1 MAAIVA
7 VVALERAAAGR
18 GVATPEALCPFG
30 GIETAFRL
38 VTGSGYVPHVHASNV
53 VLGIGVLVLA
63 LLARSAFCG
72 WLCPLGFLQD
82 LVSGAS
88 RLVQRKVRP
97 VRLGVRWLKAHARP
111 LAVLDRPLRLLKYA
125 VLAWAVGGAALWGV
139 MVFRDVDPWFA
150 LLELF
155 RLTVIPAVLVLVVI
169 LVAALFV
176 DRPWCRYACPLGA
189 ASGLVGDV
197 LAGQD
202 RTRCGRLHLVRDLHA
217 RLPDGPAGGHGGPD
231 RLAGLQRLPRVRR
244 RPAHRPVPWSCGSGC
259 RSCPSSPL
267 RSPRRRRDVRIRP
280 ALFGVFVVLV
290 FLAPVVVANAAGTW
304 ALTGRPAAG
313 DGAGGGGGEGGGGG
327 GGGEGSGN
335 GGEGE
340 GGGMGGGQGNGGGQG
355 SGVVAPGEARGWM
368 TLAQVSEANA
378 IPVEE
383 ILAAFD
389 LPAATDPATELR
401 DLESAA
407 FSVAALRAWLAER
420 GAP

>member
-1 MAAIVA
+1 VAAVVA

-18 GVATPEALCPFG
+18 GVAAPEALCPFG

-38 VTGSGYVPHVHASNV
+38 VTGAGYVPHVHASNV
-53 VLGIGVLVLA
+53 VLGIGVLILA

-189 ASGLVGDV
+189 ASGLVGMFSPVRIERVADACTSCGICTRACPMGLPV
-197 LAGQD
+197 ATADRIVSPDCNACLECVAACPQAGALEL
-202 RTRCGRLHLVRDLHA
+202 R
-217 RLPDGPAGGHGGPD
+217 
-231 RLAGLQRLPRVRR
+231 AGL
-244 RPAHRPVPWSCGSGC
+244 PV
-259 RSCPSSPL
+259 L
-267 RSPRRRRDVRIRP
+267 H
-280 ALFGVFVVLV
+280 F
-290 FLAPVVVANAAGTW
+290 
-304 ALTGRPAAG
+304 
-313 DGAGGGGGEGGGGG
+313 
-327 GGGEGSGN
+327 
-335 GGEGE
+335 
-340 GGGMGGGQGNGGGQG
+340 
-355 SGVVAPGEARGWM
+355 
-368 TLAQVSEANA
+368 
-378 IPVEE
+378 
-383 ILAAFD
+383 
-389 LPAATDPATELR
+389 LPAPLTPKEA
-401 DLESAA
+401 
-407 FSVAALRAWLAER
+407 
-420 GAP
+420 

>member
-1 MAAIVA
+1 MSS
-7 VVALERAAAGR
+7 RWRWPRSWRCGPRTCGR
-18 GVATPEALCPFG
+18 RPGVATPEALCPFG

-53 VLGIGVLVLA
+53 VLGIAVLVLA
-63 LLARSAFCG
+63 FFARSAFCG

-197 LAGQD
+197 LAGPD
-202 RTRCGRLHLVRDLHA
+202 RARRGRLHLVRDLHA

-231 RLAGLQRLPRVRR
+231 RLAGLQRLPRVRGGLPAGRCARAARGAAGPALPPRSAHPEGGVTCASGR
-244 RPAHRPVPWSCGSGC
+244 RCSASSSC
-259 RSCPSSPL
+259 SCSWRPSSW
-267 RSPRRRRDVRIRP
+267 RTPRD
-280 ALFGVFVVLV
+280 
-290 FLAPVVVANAAGTW
+290 W

-313 DGAGGGGGEGGGGG
+313 DGAGGGGGGGG
-327 GGGEGSGN
+327 GGGEG
-335 GGEGE
+335 GEGA
-340 GGGMGGGQGNGGGQG
+340 G
-355 SGVVAPGEARGWM
+355 SATAAKAGAWAAARATAAARG
-368 TLAQVSEANA
+368 
-378 IPVEE
+378 
-383 ILAAFD
+383 AAWSP
-389 LPAATDPATELR
+389 PAR
-401 DLESAA
+401 RAA
-407 FSVAALRAWLAER
+407 
-420 GAP
+420 G